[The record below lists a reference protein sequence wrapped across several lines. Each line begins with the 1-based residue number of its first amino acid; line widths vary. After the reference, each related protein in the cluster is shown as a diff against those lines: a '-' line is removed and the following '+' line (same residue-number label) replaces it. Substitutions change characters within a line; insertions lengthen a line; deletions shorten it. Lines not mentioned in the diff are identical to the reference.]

1 MPGAPGAG
9 AAVPVPRRGGVAR
22 RATLTARASVAC
34 YDFAALTDPAA
45 PHALE
50 APDAAAL
57 PAARGA
63 RRRAKVALVA
73 VVIAMLVVAQRLG
86 VFQRVSDPAALTRT
100 LLELGPWGYVAFVVA
115 YAALQPWGIPG
126 TVFVFAA
133 ALVWP
138 WQIAFGLSMTG
149 TMAASVV
156 GFLFARFVAR
166 DWVSSKIPERFK
178 KYEVALAKRGFAT
191 VFLLRLIFWMPPL
204 LHAFFGV
211 SRVRFSTHFWGS
223 LAGYVLPLLAM
234 SFFGQRLFEAMRAAP
249 PSVWAAV
256 GATVATA
263 VALALGARWLA
274 RARARARTRAAM
286 LATAELAAD
295 E

>member
-1 MPGAPGAG
+1 MAGAG
-9 AAVPVPRRGGVAR
+9 VTERHATPVHLRGVG
-22 RATLTARASVAC
+22 TLTARAAAAC
-34 YDFAALTDPAA
+34 YEFLALTDPDAPQAA
-45 PHALE
+45 V
-50 APDAAAL
+50 
-57 PAARGA
+57 PAGEVLSPATGGRRGA
-63 RRRAKVALVA
+63 KLALVG
-73 VVIAMLVVAQRLG
+73 VVVTLLVVAQRLG

-178 KYEVALAKRGFAT
+178 KYEVALARRGFVT

-234 SFFGQRLFEAMRAAP
+234 SFFGQRLFEALRAAP

-256 GATVATA
+256 GATVVTA

-274 RARARARTRAAM
+274 RSRARARTRAAM
-286 LATAELAAD
+286 LATASLAD

>member
-1 MPGAPGAG
+1 
-9 AAVPVPRRGGVAR
+9 
-22 RATLTARASVAC
+22 LTARGSVAC
-34 YDFAALTDPAA
+34 YDFAALTVPDSPQ
-45 PHALE
+45 AL
-50 APDAAAL
+50 APDPENPEAL
-57 PAARGA
+57 APAARRRGA
-63 RRRAKVALVA
+63 KLAVVA
-73 VVIAMLVVAQRLG
+73 VVIGMLVVAQRLG
-86 VFQRVSDPAALTRT
+86 VFERVSDPAALTRT

-115 YAALQPWGIPG
+115 YATLQPWGIPG

-133 ALVWP
+133 AIVWP

-166 DWVSSKIPERFK
+166 DWVASKIPERFK

-223 LAGYVLPLLAM
+223 MAGYALPLLAM
-234 SFFGQRLFEAMRAAP
+234 SFFGQRLFEALRAAP
-249 PSVWAAV
+249 PTVWMAV
-256 GATVATA
+256 GGAVASA
-263 VALALGARWLA
+263 VALGLAARLFA

-286 LATAELAAD
+286 LATASAAD